1 MDLSGAADQPL
12 FYGLFVAVIG
22 GVQLHLCRG
31 DIPLSGVQRVLSVQ
45 KGVIREVAQLVLSLC
60 HGVDLF
66 LIGQGTL
73 LGRQRGL
80 GGGEGLVEGLE
91 GEFKL
96 RDGGVV
102 LIEGG
107 LIGILRHLV
116 LVAVLSLLPPGVVH
130 GLLGVLHRPG
140 RAPRFP

>member
-22 GVQLHLCRG
+22 GVQLHLCRS
-31 DIPLSGVQRVLSVQ
+31 DIPLGGVQRVLSVQ
-45 KGVIREVAQLVLSLC
+45 KGVVREVAQFVLSLC

-80 GGGEGLVEGLE
+80 GG
-91 GEFKL
+91 
-96 RDGGVV
+96 
-102 LIEGG
+102 
-107 LIGILRHLV
+107 
-116 LVAVLSLLPPGVVH
+116 A
-130 GLLGVLHRPG
+130 
-140 RAPRFP
+140 RAL